1 MLFIDFVSERPS
13 RLRLNRVAQIDEGDE
28 LGKDFPEEQFVV
40 RVTNP
45 KAIMPLSGI
54 IGRKARGLPT
64 RDYNPGAGNGT
75 LASVPSS

>member
-45 KAIMPLSGI
+45 KRLCRFQA
-54 IGRKARGLPT
+54 
-64 RDYNPGAGNGT
+64 
-75 LASVPSS
+75 